1 MNKTPTVPTVADPS
15 TLEDWTHMLREQE
28 MPIFSS
34 TVQTIHDIIGDER
47 KGAMDLATAILQDP
61 NLTAKLLK
69 LSNSLYYNP
78 YRKKIVTV
86 SRAIVILGIDVIR
99 ELVLAC
105 SFFEAILSPRN
116 KRRAHEEIAQAIHAA
131 VHAKAIAVAT
141 GDDYPEE
148 VFIAALLQNI
158 GRIAFWCFCREQGER
173 LEALLADG
181 HIPQDVAER
190 QVLGFKLSE
199 LDVSL
204 CRSWNLKGLIEEAIR
219 KHPQVMDPRM
229 RIVNLGCEVVGVLK
243 EKADPKSYDAC
254 LERITAITGQT
265 RDEVKQS
272 LRTHTDAAAHIARQF
287 GAVEAAELI
296 QRKAR
301 RFAEEAS
308 TAIAAVPDRKELQFQ
323 ILQEISGI
331 LSGGTLDISFL
342 LEMVLEGIQRG
353 IGMDRTMFAVLSP
366 DRATLREKV
375 ALGWRRDSPLQTIAF
390 PLIQSPPNLFQ
401 QALDSREG
409 DWISSDHDGR
419 LRTAHDVAV
428 VGRHPCFLMSMY
440 SEDKPIGLIYCDRA
454 YTGQPLTE
462 EDFRAFRH
470 FVQQAN
476 IGLALYRLQ
485 GR

>member
-1 MNKTPTVPTVADPS
+1 MNNNLAVPPAADPT

-131 VHAKAIAVAT
+131 VHAKAIAIAA
-141 GDDYPEE
+141 GDAHPEE

-158 GRIAFWCFCREQGER
+158 GRIAFWCFCRDQGER
-173 LEALLADG
+173 LEGLLQEG
-181 HIPQDVAER
+181 HIPQDAAER
-190 QVLGFKLSE
+190 QVLGFRLAE

-204 CRSWNLKGLIEEAIR
+204 CKSWNLKGLIEEAIR
-219 KHPQVMDPRM
+219 KSPKVFDPRM
-229 RIVNLGCEVVGVLK
+229 RIVNLGCEVVVILK
-243 EKADPKSYDAC
+243 ETTGSQPYNAC
-254 LERITAITGQT
+254 LDRIGEITGQT
-265 RDEVKQS
+265 RDEVKQG
-272 LRTHTDAAAHIARQF
+272 LRANTDAAARIARQF

-296 QRKAR
+296 QHKAR
-301 RFAEEAS
+301 QLDAEEESA
-308 TAIAAVPDRKELQFQ
+308 AIAVPDRKELQFQ
-323 ILQEISGI
+323 ILQEISGM
-331 LSGGTLDISFL
+331 LSGGKLDISCL
-342 LEMVLEGIQRG
+342 LEMILEGIQRG
-353 IGMDRTMFAVLSP
+353 IGMDRTIFTMLST
-366 DRATLREKV
+366 DRGLLREKV
-375 ALGWRRDSPLQTIAF
+375 ALGWRRNDPSRAISF
-390 PLIQSPPNLFQ
+390 PLSQSPPNLFH
-401 QALDSREG
+401 QALYSREG
-409 DWISSDHDGR
+409 YWITGHDSR
-419 LRTAHDVAV
+419 LHTAHDVAV
-428 VGRHPCFLMSMY
+428 VGRHPCFLMSIY
-440 SEDKPIGLIYCDRA
+440 SEGKPIGLIYCDRA
-454 YTGQPLTE
+454 YTGMPLTE

-476 IGLALYRLQ
+476 IGLSLYRLQ
-485 GR
+485 ER